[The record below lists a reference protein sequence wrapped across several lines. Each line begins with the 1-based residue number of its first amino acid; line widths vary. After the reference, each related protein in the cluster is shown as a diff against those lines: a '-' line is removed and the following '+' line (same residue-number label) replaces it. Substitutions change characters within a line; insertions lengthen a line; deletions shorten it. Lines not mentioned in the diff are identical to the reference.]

1 MAFLQ
6 FKYNKKRYYCQAPFK
21 KYLINKKSYHYFD
34 LPKSD
39 NSLAHF
45 GEAQNI
51 REQGDFPLTPFLDK

>member
-1 MAFLQ
+1 MII
-6 FKYNKKRYYCQAPFK
+6 KNE
-21 KYLINKKSYHYFD
+21 YHYFG

>member
-1 MAFLQ
+1 MIIQNRVSLFG
-6 FKYNKKRYYCQAPFK
+6 K
-21 KYLINKKSYHYFD
+21 
-34 LPKSD
+34 PKSD

>member
-1 MAFLQ
+1 MA
-6 FKYNKKRYYCQAPFK
+6 AFK
-21 KYLINKKSYHYFD
+21 KAAIFILACFG

-51 REQGDFPLTPFLDK
+51 REQGDFPLTPF